1 MDGTRN
7 IYGVKHMRLTVD
19 GRQIYSRDIDRV
31 AFGST
36 RAVHTL
42 IHFPSLKC
50 GGEWIMTTRVPES
63 GPLPD
68 MIEAEGNGILD
79 IDAERDYAC
88 VFTLR
93 MKWLLGSS
101 LEVS

>member
-36 RAVHTL
+36 RAVHY
-42 IHFPSLKC
+42 ID
-50 GGEWIMTTRVPES
+50 
-63 GPLPD
+63 PLPVTE
-68 MIEAEGNGILD
+68 M
-79 IDAERDYAC
+79 RR
-88 VFTLR
+88 R
-93 MKWLLGSS
+93 MDNDHTRA
-101 LEVS
+101 